1 MTGGVRPGVRCGV
14 AIDPAGADTFDP
26 HSVDVLALPG
36 VDAIAAARADAPD
49 PLAGYS
55 DCVACGACCATYRVA
70 FYWAEADA
78 LGLPDTHVERLDPWR
93 ACMAGS
99 NAKAPRCVA
108 LIGQVGIDAHCSI
121 YAQRP
126 SPCHDLQRGDAQC
139 LRARARHGLP
149 VPAQN
154 VAAAPEHIAHGDSD
168 THRERRLRQPGA
180 D

>member
-1 MTGGVRPGVRCGV
+1 MTGGARSGGSRAD
-14 AIDPAGADTFDP
+14 AIDPHGARPIDPPRTDPIDPPAGT
-26 HSVDVLALPG
+26 
-36 VDAIAAARADAPD
+36 APAD

-99 NAKAPRCVA
+99 NARAPRCVA
-108 LIGQVGIDAHCSI
+108 LVGPVGVDARCSI

-126 SPCHDLQRGDAQC
+126 SPCRDLQRGDAQC

-149 VPAQN
+149 VPGSASF
-154 VAAAPEHIAHGDSD
+154 GRS
-168 THRERRLRQPGA
+168 RA